1 MSKMTEEEL
10 TEFKKAEEEESNR
23 RNRRS
28 IEFNK
33 RFDFFFVVSIFEL
46 VNNLLISP

>member
-23 RNRRS
+23 RS

-33 RFDFFFVVSIFEL
+33 RFDFFFGGKYI
-46 VNNLLISP
+46 